1 MGPVKVI
8 SNMFCYKISTRGI
21 ISFPKAANFS
31 TTIILLW
38 VPRALI
44 SNKGKLRF
52 LQKSKIFRIIPVRV
66 LLSKRRLYNRY
77 QQDDVPEHCRV
88 IVERQGKL
96 LNGGLGQAL
105 QVGQEVLKKGTVSR
119 DFLHFSPFSLAKLT
133 HLCPLIDKL
142 VFSNKVGSISQ
153 RYCICKTVKV
163 RNFTPPQRI
172 KRNPGMH

>member
-66 LLSKRRLYNRY
+66 LLSKQRLYNRY

-105 QVGQEVLKKGTVSR
+105 QVGQEVLKTGTVSR
-119 DFLHFSPFSLAKLT
+119 DFYILPPSLAKLT

-142 VFSNKVGSISQ
+142 VFSNTVGSISQ
-153 RYCICKTVKV
+153 RNCICKTVKV